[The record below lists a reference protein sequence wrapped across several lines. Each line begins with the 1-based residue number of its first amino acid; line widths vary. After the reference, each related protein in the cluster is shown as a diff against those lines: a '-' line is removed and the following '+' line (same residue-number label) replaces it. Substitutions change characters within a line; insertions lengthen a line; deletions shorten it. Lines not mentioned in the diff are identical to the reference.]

1 MNNEVKIHAR
11 ILTIALCVIA
21 VVMAFH
27 WASDK
32 FRAPPVAPAV
42 TPALQVQPQVIH
54 TTTETVREVAVQAA
68 PKGNIFQFTEREGKQ
83 FVVID
88 GKEYHLAVQDG
99 KKGVKIGENG
109 QIVMTTETVAKVDV
123 TDMVRAQVNDKLAI
137 QSAELKRKYVKNWT
151 VGAEITNKDVS
162 VDITHKGLG
171 ITAGKMWKDKD
182 LRIGPRFEGKF

>member
-1 MNNEVKIHAR
+1 MNNEIKFHAR
-11 ILTIALCVIA
+11 ILTIALCVVAA
-21 VVMAFH
+21 VLAFH
-27 WASDK
+27 WSADK
-32 FRAPPVAPAV
+32 FRAPPVAPS
-42 TPALQVQPQVIH
+42 TPALVVQPQKVE
-54 TTTETVREVAVQAA
+54 TKTEIIREIAVQPA

-88 GKEYHLAVQDG
+88 GKEYQLAVPQG
-99 KKGVKIGENG
+99 KKGVKVGENG

-151 VGAEITNKDVS
+151 AGAEVTNKDFS

-171 ITAGKMWKDKD
+171 VTVGKMWKDKD

>member
-11 ILTIALCVIA
+11 ILTIALCVVA
-21 VVMAFH
+21 VVMAYH

-32 FRAPPVAPAV
+32 FRAPPVKPE
-42 TPALQVQPQVIH
+42 TPALVVQPQKVE
-54 TTTETVREVAVQAA
+54 TKTEIIREVMVQPA
-68 PKGNIFQFTEREGKQ
+68 PKGNIFQFTERDGKQ
-83 FVVID
+83 YVVID
-88 GKEYHLAVQDG
+88 GKEYQLAVQEG

-151 VGAEITNKDVS
+151 VAAEITNKDIS
-162 VDITHKGLG
+162 ADITHKSLG
-171 ITAGKMWKDKD
+171 VTVGRAWKEGD
-182 LRIGPRFEGKF
+182 LRFGGRYQTKF